1 MMSGLAFYHVSK
13 ARQMTRRFYSE
24 KNLRQR
30 QHNAQGRHQGNGMS
44 LVRSTNI
51 VLAADWTVTP
61 SVAGVS
67 LAARARHLS
76 GR

>member
-1 MMSGLAFYHVSK
+1 
-13 ARQMTRRFYSE
+13 MTRRFYSG
-24 KNLRQR
+24 KNLRQG
-30 QHNAQGRHQGNGMS
+30 QHNAHDRHQGSGMS

-67 LAARARHLS
+67 LAVRARHLS